1 MSMGA
6 DIAEAS
12 SDQNKH
18 GRIAFLVVFVIVLL
32 AGAYFTNQIYGN
44 SLDGTASLIGE
55 LIGSWFILGAITWK
69 WRRAGYTAAIVL
81 AVAAVSVGARNAG
94 KLQEVWDAKVA
105 LRAMGD
111 PKQLDEAVSQ
121 NPENKTL
128 KLFAMANKL
137 GEGTATA
144 TTKLSNEIE
153 PAALSK
159 DTNYATASRSDLEA
173 LLRDLKTAETNA
185 TAFVPRQLALVTADR
200 EKIVAYA
207 SSLNLDKGTVSN
219 FLVGLDNS
227 RAKNTAFNSKMMVA
241 RSEFYRAYENLVA
254 FLIGEFGSY
263 KVATNG
269 QLMFPKQPTADRYN
283 VAANAMTAAAQRVN
297 DLDVER
303 KQLEQSLQDRRDQLA
318 RGK

>member
-1 MSMGA
+1 MGA
-6 DIAEAS
+6 GIAEAS
-12 SDQNKH
+12 SDQNTR
-18 GRIAFLVVFVIVLL
+18 GRIAFLVVLVIVLL
-32 AGAYFTNQIYGN
+32 VGAYFTNEIYGN
-44 SLDGTASLIGE
+44 SPGGMAELFGE

-105 LRAMGD
+105 LHAIGD
-111 PKQLDEAVSQ
+111 PKQLDERVSQ
-121 NPENKTL
+121 NPENKML
-128 KLFAMANKL
+128 KLLTVANKI
-137 GEGTATA
+137 GEGTAAA
-144 TTKLSNEIE
+144 TSKLSNEIE

-159 DTNYATASRSDLEA
+159 DTNYATAGRSDLEA

-185 TAFVPRQLALVTADR
+185 TAFIPRQLALVTAER

-207 SSLNLDKGTVSN
+207 SSLNLDKGTVSS

-227 RAKNTAFNSKMMVA
+227 RVKNAAFNAKMMAA

-263 KVATNG
+263 KVAANG
-269 QLMFPKQPTADRYN
+269 QLMFPKQPAADRYN
-283 VAANAMTAAAQRVN
+283 VAADAMTAAAERVN
-297 DLDVER
+297 DFDVER
-303 KQLEQSLQDRRDQLA
+303 KQLEQSLQDRREQLA
-318 RGK
+318 KGK